1 MTINR
6 TVSFRFLAVIYDPY
20 SIRTFYI
27 QSFSSLRLQDSDSIY
42 LYTRLNYVN
51 PRLTL
56 LITYHA
62 TSLDVPTQMH
72 THNFPRQFLFNL
84 LEMHRGTYVSS
95 PLTENTI
102 LAPNDNHLDGYE
114 YFLFKFL
121 SSLLAL
127 LLFLF
132 GFYFFLNIKRRVS

>member
-20 SIRTFYI
+20 SIQTFYI

-62 TSLDVPTQMH
+62 TSQDVPTQTH

-84 LEMHRGTYVSS
+84 LEMHRDTYVSS

-102 LAPNDNHLDGYE
+102 WRQVTITLMVMNT
-114 YFLFKFL
+114 LF
-121 SSLLAL
+121 SSSYLLC
-127 LLFLF
+127 LFC
-132 GFYFFLNIKRRVS
+132 FFFCLVFTFS

>member
-27 QSFSSLRLQDSDSIY
+27 QSFSSLRLQDCDSIY

-62 TSLDVPTQMH
+62 TSQDVPTQTH
-72 THNFPRQFLFNL
+72 THNFPRQFQFNL
-84 LEMHRGTYVSS
+84 LEMHRDTYVSS

-121 SSLLAL
+121 SSLLV
-127 LLFLF
+127 LFLF
-132 GFYFFLNIKRRVS
+132 LMGFYFFLGHQETS